1 MDYVRCLP
9 GPQLH
14 FDHTVTLE
22 FLAVPRVQTAHEN
35 FMITLGAGSDS
46 DGTVPEPI
54 VESDSTHSDFSDSDT
69 EWGVDH
75 AAGRDVKGG

>member
-1 MDYVRCLP
+1 M
-9 GPQLH
+9 
-14 FDHTVTLE
+14 
-22 FLAVPRVQTAHEN
+22 QTAHEN
-35 FMITLGAGSDS
+35 FMITLGASSDS
-46 DGTVPEPI
+46 DGTVPELI